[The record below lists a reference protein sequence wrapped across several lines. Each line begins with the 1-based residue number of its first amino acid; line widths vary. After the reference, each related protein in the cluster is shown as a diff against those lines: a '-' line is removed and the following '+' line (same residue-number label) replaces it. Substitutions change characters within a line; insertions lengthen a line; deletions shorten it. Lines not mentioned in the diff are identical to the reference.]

1 MSYKEVQVVES
12 EIVIVLI
19 KSPKKE
25 NKIISVQHS
34 IAFIVLRRLRQKP
47 LHKYED

>member
-1 MSYKEVQVVES
+1 MES

-34 IAFIVLRRLRQKP
+34 IAFIVLRRQTF
-47 LHKYED
+47 HY

>member
-1 MSYKEVQVVES
+1 MES

-34 IAFIVLRRLRQKP
+34 IAFIVLRRHRLLIIDQE
-47 LHKYED
+47 LS